1 MSAST
6 IRRFRYTHDGKEL
19 VLEMDTAVLSEEM
32 AHEINSFLSEAD
44 SRLSACDGDVYRVV
58 GRMFALGA
66 FGYMAEI
73 GGSFIDDRDVGREFV
88 PSVIDR
94 FAEGWPAAHASGIS
108 IVEAY
113 VPSFDFHDLTEE
125 EDGGPHAV

>member
-1 MSAST
+1 MSANT
-6 IRRFRYTHDGKEL
+6 IRRFRYTHDDKEL
-19 VLEMDTAVLSEEM
+19 VLEVDTAVLSEEM

-44 SRLSACDGDVYRVV
+44 SRLEACDGDVYRVV

-73 GGSFIDDRDVGREFV
+73 GGSVIDDRDVGRLFV
-88 PSVIDR
+88 LSVIDR
-94 FAEGWPAAHASGIS
+94 FSEGWPAADALGIS

-113 VPSFDFHDLTEE
+113 VPSFDFDDLKEE
-125 EDGGPHAV
+125 EDSTDF